1 MAVMDKLKAA
11 LHSDVA
17 AVVMGVALVYAYI
30 KWSIAFFDYLIG
42 GSPYCRHS
50 GITIRPES

>member
-1 MAVMDKLKAA
+1 MAVMEKIKAA
-11 LHSDVA
+11 LHSDAA

-42 GSPYCRHS
+42 GNP
-50 GITIRPES
+50 